1 MSSTT
6 MSLSSLDTNILLY
19 AANEDAP
26 EHAVCATFLQHVI
39 EESSDWI
46 IADQVYLELYRALRN
61 PKVMS
66 HPLSPRQAASH
77 LSVIRDEMGI
87 MHCGY
92 TSECWSGLIRNL
104 EADDFPFRR
113 THDAVL
119 TATLLSHGV
128 KNFYTRNTKDFISAG
143 FLKLINPVDR

>member
-1 MSSTT
+1 M

-26 EHAVCATFLQHVI
+26 EHGVCKAFLQGVVADPG
-39 EESSDWI
+39 EWV

-66 HPLSPRQAASH
+66 LPLSSKEAVRH
-77 LSVIRDEMGI
+77 LSILRDEMGI

-92 TSECWSGLIRNL
+92 STECWSGLMRKL
-104 EADDFPFRR
+104 ERDDFPSRR

-119 TATLLSHGV
+119 AATLMSHGV
-128 KNFYTRNTKDFISAG
+128 KTFYTRNTKDFLDAG
-143 FLKLINPVDR
+143 FQKLINPVEG

>member
-1 MSSTT
+1 

-26 EHAVCATFLQHVI
+26 EHGVCKEFLEQIVKNP
-39 EESSDWI
+39 EDWM

-66 HPLSPRQAASH
+66 HPLSPKEAVSH
-77 LSVIRDEMGI
+77 VSVMRDEMGI

-92 TSECWSGLIRNL
+92 TSECWSGLMRNL
-104 EADDFPFRR
+104 QAADFPFRR

-119 TATLLSHGV
+119 AATLISHGV
-128 KNFYTRNTKDFISAG
+128 KTFYTRNTKDFIGAG
-143 FLKLINPVDR
+143 FRELINPVDE

>member
-1 MSSTT
+1 M

-26 EHAVCATFLQHVI
+26 EHDVCKAFLQHVVS
-39 EESSDWI
+39 EPADWI
-46 IADQVYLELYRALRN
+46 IADQVFLELYRALRN

-66 HPLSPRQAASH
+66 HPLQSADAVRH
-77 LSVIRDEMGI
+77 LSIIRDEMGI

-92 TSECWSGLIRNL
+92 SPECWGGLIRKL
-104 EADDFPFRR
+104 ARDDFPSRR

-119 TATLLSHGV
+119 AATLLSNGV
-128 KNFYTRNTKDFISAG
+128 KTFYTRNTKDFVDAG
-143 FLKLINPVDR
+143 FQKLINPVDGLFV

>member
-1 MSSTT
+1 

-19 AANEDAP
+19 AANENAP
-26 EHAVCATFLQHVI
+26 EHGVCRELLERVVADPDGWV
-39 EESSDWI
+39 

-66 HPLSPRQAASH
+66 RPLTAMQAARH
-77 LSVIRDEMGI
+77 LSIIRDEMGI

-92 TSECWSGLIRNL
+92 SSGSWKGLMRNL
-104 EADDFPFRR
+104 ESEDFPYRR

-119 TATLLSHGV
+119 AATLLHHGV
-128 KNFYTRNTKDFISAG
+128 KTFYTRNTKDFVSAG
-143 FLKLINPVDR
+143 FQTLINPVDR

>member
-1 MSSTT
+1 

-26 EHAVCATFLQHVI
+26 EHGVCKGFLEQIV
-39 EESSDWI
+39 EDPEDWI

-66 HPLSPRQAASH
+66 RPLSPKEAASH
-77 LSVIRDEMGI
+77 VSVMRDEMGI

-92 TSECWSGLIRNL
+92 TSECWSGLIRHL
-104 EADDFPFRR
+104 EADDFPSRR

-119 TATLLSHGV
+119 AATLISHGV
-128 KNFYTRNTKDFISAG
+128 KTFYTRNTKDFSAAG
-143 FLKLINPVDR
+143 FQGLMNPVDR

>member
-1 MSSTT
+1 

-26 EHAVCATFLQHVI
+26 EHGVCKGFLEQVVKDPV
-39 EESSDWI
+39 DWV

-66 HPLSPRQAASH
+66 HPLPPKEAVSH
-77 LSVIRDEMGI
+77 VSVMRDEMGI

-92 TSECWSGLIRNL
+92 TSECWNGLIRDL
-104 EADDFPFRR
+104 GADDFPFRR

-119 TATLLSHGV
+119 TATLISHGV
-128 KNFYTRNTKDFISAG
+128 KTFYTRNMKDFITAG
-143 FLKLINPVDR
+143 FRELINPVDQ

>member
-1 MSSTT
+1 MFSTT

-26 EHAVCATFLQHVI
+26 EHPICKVFLEKVVHDP
-39 EESSDWI
+39 SNWI

-66 HPLSPRQAASH
+66 HPLSPKEAANH
-77 LSVIRDEMGI
+77 ISVLRDGMGL

-92 TSECWSGLIRNL
+92 TSECWSGLMYKL
-104 EADDFPFRR
+104 QAADFPFRR

-119 TATLLSHGV
+119 AATLISHGV
-128 KNFYTRNTKDFISAG
+128 KVFYTRNTKDFLAVG
-143 FLKLINPVDR
+143 FQELINPVDK

>member
-26 EHAVCATFLQHVI
+26 EHGVCKTFLEGVV
-39 EESSDWI
+39 SSPADWI
-46 IADQVYLELYRALRN
+46 IADQVFLELYRALRN

-66 HPLSPRQAASH
+66 CPLSSGDAVRH
-77 LSVIRDEMGI
+77 LSILRDEMGI

-92 TSECWSGLIRNL
+92 STECWSGLMRKL
-104 EADDFPFRR
+104 ERDDFPSRR

-119 TATLLSHGV
+119 AATLMSHGV
-128 KNFYTRNTKDFISAG
+128 KTFYTRNTKDFLDAG
-143 FLKLINPVDR
+143 FQKLINPVDG

>member
-1 MSSTT
+1 

-26 EHAVCATFLQHVI
+26 EHGVCKGFLEAVV
-39 EESSDWI
+39 SDPSDWM

-61 PKVMS
+61 PKVMT
-66 HPLSPRQAASH
+66 HPLSAGDAVRH
-77 LSVIRDEMGI
+77 LSILRDEIGI

-92 TSECWSGLIRNL
+92 TPECWSGLVRQL
-104 EADDFPFRR
+104 ERDDFPARR

-119 TATLLSHGV
+119 AGTLLSQGV
-128 KNFYTRNTKDFISAG
+128 KTFYTRNTKDFVDAG
-143 FLKLINPVDR
+143 FQTLINPVDG

>member
-1 MSSTT
+1 M

-26 EHAVCATFLQHVI
+26 EHDVCKAFLQHVVS
-39 EESSDWI
+39 EPADWI
-46 IADQVYLELYRALRN
+46 IADQVFLELYRALRN

-66 HPLSPRQAASH
+66 HPLPSADAVRH
-77 LSVIRDEMGI
+77 LSIIRDEMGI

-92 TSECWSGLIRNL
+92 SPECWEGLISKLAR
-104 EADDFPFRR
+104 DDFPSRR

-119 TATLLSHGV
+119 ASTLLSHGV
-128 KNFYTRNTKDFISAG
+128 KTFYTRNTKDFVDAG
-143 FLKLINPVDR
+143 FQKLINPVDG